1 MRMHTFT
8 QTVMIWI
15 VYVVKRYL
23 TFSIRINRYKRLT
36 LVLSRG
42 DAL

>member
-1 MRMHTFT
+1 MRLHTFT
-8 QTVMIWI
+8 QTIMMWI
-15 VYVVKRYL
+15 MYVVKRYL
-23 TFSIRINRYKRLT
+23 TFLIRINRYERLT